1 MNTSVKEILEL
12 SVSDRLQ
19 IVGDIWNSIAAD
31 SSKLPIS
38 NDLRLELDR
47 RLEDFEKDPKAAVK
61 WEDLETRLIKS
72 R

>member
-19 IVGDIWNSIAAD
+19 IVGDSWNSIAAD
-31 SSKLPIS
+31 SAKLPIS
-38 NDLRLELDR
+38 DDLRLELDR
-47 RLEDFEKDPKAAVK
+47 RLEAYEKDPKAGVI